1 MTEKGRKVYYLNTYI
16 KDLVRIFDQNE
27 RKDYLRL
34 DLNQNPGGLPDK
46 FIKKILKKVT
56 PQLISQYP
64 ETLHFTKVLAD
75 YLNTDVHLHRKMD
88 VLLVLYPLILCFRF
102 IRKCMEEIL

>member
-34 DLNQNPGGLPDK
+34 DLNENPGGLPDK
-46 FIKKILKKVT
+46 FKDFEKSDPAIDFT
-56 PQLISQYP
+56 ISRNSAFY
-64 ETLHFTKVLAD
+64 
-75 YLNTDVHLHRKMD
+75 
-88 VLLVLYPLILCFRF
+88 
-102 IRKCMEEIL
+102 